1 MTEKRVYSLTGGGAL
16 KISARALCAAL
27 LLLLLLL
34 PCASSA
40 YADDRSNVELSL
52 VQGISSVNRPFS
64 VSNLLPGDDESID
77 VQLLVAHVDALSVWF
92 QADVVEDPS
101 ALSRALELRV
111 VDVASNVM
119 IWQGTLDDLNEHP
132 VSVPVSASEGG
143 ETTLSWRIEAGLP
156 AQAGNEYQ
164 LARCTA
170 DLQWYVQGDDQSK
183 LTPLT
188 STGDS
193 LPHVLLALALAV
205 GTGALAIVAIR
216 RRRAALAV
224 ADVSSS
230 APMGAHAAVSPISSD
245 DEDGDDDAA
254 GGSASRIADVPCRR
268 CGIASCGCG
277 SMGPDLGACESSPER
292 VRNRIGVAVQLNDG
306 HPVFPEGSV
315 SLEPWQHG
323 GAGIFRGKHR
333 YCRCFLPKSIWRTCR
348 VVWRR
353 LLTCGFSGA
362 RRCCTKAV
370 PWGWSSGMRGC
381 VSDKVLAPGQTG
393 RSSYRGGAWP
403 MDPATDTRGRTF
415 RLTCAL
421 RSCRRRTTRGGIS
434 REALP

>member
-1 MTEKRVYSLTGGGAL
+1 M
-16 KISARALCAAL
+16 
-27 LLLLLLL
+27 LLLLL

-254 GGSASRIADVPCRR
+254 AARRRGLLTCLAVVAALLLVAAAAWALIWARASLPQSVFETGS
-268 CGIASCGCG
+268 
-277 SMGPDLGACESSPER
+277 
-292 VRNRIGVAVQLNDG
+292 VAVQLNDG

-315 SLEPWQHG
+315 SLEPGSTVVREFSVGNTGTADVFYRIYLENLQG
-323 GAGIFRGKHR
+323 GLASALDVRVFRGETMLYQGSALGLEQR
-333 YCRCFLPKSIWRTCR
+333 D
-348 VVWRR
+348 
-353 LLTCGFSGA
+353 A
-362 RRCCTKAV
+362 
-370 PWGWSSGMRGC
+370 C
-381 VSDKVLAPGQTG
+381 VSDKVLAPGQTDVLRIEVRMADGSGNGYQGEDVSFDLCAQVVQTKNNEG
-393 RSSYRGGAWP
+393 RDLS
-403 MDPATDTRGRTF
+403 
-415 RLTCAL
+415 
-421 RSCRRRTTRGGIS
+421 
-434 REALP
+434 